1 MLGEHEEELAVA
13 RRAREDWPSYL
24 PTIVY
29 EVRALAGLGDIEAL
43 SERIQES
50 LTLRPERGWTPSDV
64 IRTAAREMV
73 VHGYSE
79 EAREVLRR
87 AYEWHD
93 SRSPEDARSES
104 GRFDL
109 AQTQY
114 LDGQLDEAEELM
126 RGLATEFPQNVAYL
140 GYLGVI
146 AARRGHREG
155 AERIADQLRD
165 FEQPYIRGR
174 HTLWQARIAS
184 LLGDEAAAFALLRE
198 ALSQGRS
205 YGPELH
211 AELDFEPL
219 WDSPP
224 YQELMRPKG

>member
-1 MLGEHEEELAVA
+1 M
-13 RRAREDWPSYL
+13 
-24 PTIVY
+24 VY
-29 EVRALAGLGDIEAL
+29 EARALAGLGDIEAL
-43 SERIQES
+43 SELIQES
-50 LTLRPERGWTPSDV
+50 LTLRPERGWTPGGV

-114 LDGQLDEAEELM
+114 LDGQLDKAEGLI
-126 RGLATEFPQNVAYL
+126 RGLATEFPQDVDYL
-140 GYLGVI
+140 GYLGAI
-146 AARRGHREG
+146 AARKGDVEG
-155 AERIADQLRD
+155 ARRTAGELRD

-184 LLGDEAAAFALLRE
+184 LLGDEAAAVALLRE

-205 YGPELH
+205 YGPVLH
-211 AELDFEPL
+211 ADLDFEPL
-219 WDSPP
+219 WDFPP